1 MLNRI
6 LSWDADFYYEK
17 LSSQLDKESK
27 GILDSLIEQICS
39 DMEDISDA
47 DDYQEFASKAI
58 RPESEGKNLI
68 VGFALGLGGEAGE
81 VLDDIKKREYH
92 GRDIPIEHTVEELGD
107 LLWYASNIANQLG
120 YKLSD
125 IMDMNQNKL
134 TNRYK
139 ELYKEGK

>member
-6 LSWDADFYYEK
+6 LSWDADFYYQK
-17 LSSQLDKESK
+17 LTK
-27 GILDSLIEQICS
+27 GLSGCEIDILDSLIEQICS
-39 DMEDISDA
+39 DMEDTSDA
-47 DDYQEFASKAI
+47 DAYQEFASKAI